1 MFSVLSY
8 RVPGMTNKSSV
19 DTTLLNKFLVILL
32 SFGIEVHG
40 FQEESQ
46 CEVVQK
52 LIFIVSVT

>member
-1 MFSVLSY
+1 MFHGNISNYENLENI
-8 RVPGMTNKSSV
+8 RVTS
-19 DTTLLNKFLVILL
+19 LNKFLVILL

-52 LIFIVSVT
+52 LFFIVSVT